1 MENIMNELRKR
12 LFPCPLCAEGLEI
25 RESKKG
31 KPYVVCYGCG
41 VQIFVRTEPGIRR
54 LSELV
59 KNAEKRNIWDR
70 LSKLEDRYK
79 KKCPE
84 CSKRFWISEELI
96 KTSWLDGRF
105 VGYRCP
111 EQDCGGIVEPEA
123 EQ

>member
-1 MENIMNELRKR
+1 MDGLRKR

-41 VQIFVRTEPGIRR
+41 VQIFVRAEPGIRR

-70 LSKLEDRYK
+70 LSDIESRYK

-84 CSKRFWISEELI
+84 CGKRFWISEELI
-96 KTSWLDGRF
+96 KTSWLDGQF

-111 EQDCGGIVEPEA
+111 EEDCDGIVGPEV